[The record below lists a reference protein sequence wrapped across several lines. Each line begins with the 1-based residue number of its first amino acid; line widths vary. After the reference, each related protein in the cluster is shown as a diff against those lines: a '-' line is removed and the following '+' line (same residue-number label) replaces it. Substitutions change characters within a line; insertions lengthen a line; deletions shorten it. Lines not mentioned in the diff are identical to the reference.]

1 MRRTLRTA
9 PAAAA
14 VVIAMVGLAP
24 QALASEPTASPSVS
38 AATSSPSTS
47 AAGHPSGHEHE
58 SATDGGAVA
67 RIPGSAS
74 TQAQPGPT
82 PAENHQ
88 SSASGEGVHNNH
100 GAEQQ
105 TPATVEGAPAEG
117 GHTDAQHGDSALP
130 VDRPRGVVLGGFG
143 LFNTAVLLYAARLR
157 RRTAPDH
164 LRRRAARAAS
174 LTTDISTTTKEAR

>member
-24 QALASEPTASPSVS
+24 QALASEPTASPTVS

-47 AAGHPSGHEHE
+47 AAGHPSGHQHE
-58 SATDGGAVA
+58 TATDGAVA
-67 RIPGSAS
+67 QIPGSAT

-88 SSASGEGVHNNH
+88 SSPSGEGAHNNH
-100 GAEQQ
+100 GAEHQ
-105 TPATVEGAPAEG
+105 TPATDEGAPAEG
-117 GHTDAQHGDSALP
+117 GHTDAQHGESALP

-143 LFNTAVLLYAARLR
+143 VFNTAVLLYAARLR
-157 RRTAPDH
+157 HRTAPDH

-174 LTTDISTTTKEAR
+174 LTTDTSTTTKESR